1 MSEADDVQQLIRLLD
16 PRLTNDQ
23 TDLYRRA
30 LEQFDRVI
38 LRRALEHCEGNL
50 TRAAALLGLSRVTL
64 RSKLRALGL
73 SAGKTNAAETG
84 IGNAAYAHKP
94 GEATNPNHPPTNHPL
109 TEHSPQSHSHVP
121 QSPGKPREVGQD
133 LTRQDKP
140 GTGFSEPHLGD
151 TARREAVGFH
161 NTQSAK

>member
-1 MSEADDVQQLIRLLD
+1 MSEADDIEQLIKLLD

-64 RSKLRALGL
+64 RSKLRSLGL
-73 SAGKTNAAETG
+73 STGKTNAAEG
-84 IGNAAYAHKP
+84 VGNAAHAHKP
-94 GEATNPNHPPTNHPL
+94 GEATNPNHPPTNHPP
-109 TEHSPQSHSHVP
+109 TPQTHSHV
-121 QSPGKPREVGQD
+121 
-133 LTRQDKP
+133 
-140 GTGFSEPHLGD
+140 
-151 TARREAVGFH
+151 
-161 NTQSAK
+161 

>member
-1 MSEADDVQQLIRLLD
+1 MSEADDVQQLIKLLD

-84 IGNAAYAHKP
+84 AGHVAHVHKP
-94 GEATNPNHPPTNHPL
+94 SEATNPNHPL

-121 QSPGKPREVGQD
+121 QSPGKPRDVGQD

-161 NTQSAK
+161 NTQFPK

>member
-1 MSEADDVQQLIRLLD
+1 MSEADDVQQLVRLID

-38 LRRALEHCEGNL
+38 LRRALEHSEGNL

-73 SAGKTNAAETG
+73 SAGKPNVAEEG
-84 IGNAAYAHKP
+84 VANPARANNP
-94 GEATNPNHPPTNHPL
+94 GEATNSNRHP
-109 TEHSPQSHSHVP
+109 TEHGPQTHTHFP
-121 QSPGKPREVGQD
+121 QPPGKPREVGQD

-140 GTGFSEPHLGD
+140 GSGFSEPHLD
-151 TARREAVGFH
+151 DAARREASGFH
-161 NTQSAK
+161 NIQSHK